1 MKLPVDQDRPEPAP
15 NSSAVVLEA
24 IVRRRCLSVT
34 YNRKR
39 MILAPHILYMRNGS
53 PHLDAVT
60 ISLEMMA
67 PKVVK
72 VGTFKLDGLSELRLT
87 EREFAVSDLFDA
99 ADPKY
104 AGGALLVVE

>member
-1 MKLPVDQDRPEPAP
+1 V
-15 NSSAVVLEA
+15 
-24 IVRRRCLSVT
+24 
-34 YNRKR
+34 
-39 MILAPHILYMRNGS
+39 
-53 PHLDAVT
+53 
-60 ISLEMMA
+60 MA